1 MPQVPLDQYM
11 QYLERTGRTPEP
23 DPNVQVMEPE
33 YAERIEEI
41 PSIDAKQ
48 FDAELRQK
56 DLNWFQRRGVG
67 LQMGGGDFQ
76 VGALNYAGWLARKR
90 PANVRTGMRKM
101 ALALPGVGTQIEAI
115 ETVADWVRSTSVGEK
130 IRDSLLAFR
139 MKIQEDQAAIE
150 EQTFGPEGPQGAEYW
165 WHAAFRTAPNML
177 AMIGASALTGG
188 VAGLAGASTAG
199 VATAAAAGGGAFTA
213 IQTAVNKAPE
223 LESAGYSQEQAEALA
238 QGLGLAV
245 GGLEMIGIGKI
256 AGYVGPWWKRALS
269 GMAAEGL
276 TEFLQSGTE
285 GTADRIL
292 GLSDADGG
300 EILRN
305 ALFEASI
312 GMVYGGA
319 AGAAMARNKVQ
330 KAIDFMVD
338 KKIVNTP
345 ADARSFIDEYQ
356 VRQAELIVNQGVE
369 LADLKVEHIK
379 AVRSLIAKAN
389 GIKQAMDTADM
400 AEVDVEGTQ
409 APMERDVSPE
419 KRLEVEAAVREID
432 QTTKNIDKRI
442 EEMMVE
448 EDFDFEDVEN
458 ALVEKDKLEQSRAE
472 LLAGARIKG
481 DVTTR
486 AGKIANIRLKGLRDK
501 VKAFN
506 SGAKS
511 ARREMKEIK
520 KFLRDYIKDI
530 PVKGQAKT
538 VLLNDMLRA
547 SESIRT
553 VEDLEAKK
561 GYIEQKIKDS
571 LELLA
576 RDQYRK
582 AIELKLGKKNVSPEA
597 MRILEKFEEAYNNP
611 ELVEPIEVDTKAS
624 EDERKM
630 QELTQIY
637 QEMGKLAGSGD
648 ASLRQMQAIAEGVA
662 EMHEIGVAGFKA
674 WRERQAQIIQN
685 GVDTI
690 TKALEAKAPVATGD
704 LHVQAVE
711 LDKRLRA
718 TFKEMTVNSPM
729 FTNLYRMIDVLDMHT
744 ASEPGQGPVMKLL
757 NPFIHARVFEAGFNY
772 NSRKLWQDFADV
784 YNGGQRKGVDKLA
797 RDMEQQRVYTL
808 FQGVK
813 FDEDGALLESRPHK
827 ITRTQAIAVWLMAKD
842 TETDT
847 ILRKNQWDV
856 ESLKA
861 QIAERFNGKDL
872 AMAERI
878 DAMYKAY
885 RDRIGDVYERA
896 TGKPAALI
904 KEYFPRSYIA
914 GGENVKTLE
923 AMVNSM
929 VTGEFHPLD
938 AADTDHLKTRIGSK
952 KMLQIPSALATT
964 MQYMYDMEYFLA
976 HGPYLRNVYE
986 LLGRDEVR
994 GRIEKRE
1001 GEVFYNRMMEYFHT
1015 IGRGGL
1021 AREFRFSSINV
1032 NRWISKY
1039 ALSRIGG
1046 TVPFDKHFFMQLTG
1060 TISAANEIGYWSM
1073 ITEFPGFINAIRTGE
1088 IRELTQTEMYRNR
1101 FGDESAFDPDLR
1113 DLQAAMSDSP
1123 NVKKMLRYFLTNVR
1137 WGDQAA
1143 FTWAMWTEY
1152 KKGQKAGLSK
1162 EAAAVKAMEM
1172 ASITNQSTDL
1182 YMAPLGAQ
1190 STNPFSRL
1198 VWTFRRM
1205 PSQLLNNYL
1214 MTWQNAFNGRVRGK
1228 EGKASSMDIA
1238 WALTRNAFTYH
1249 FLLPFMIEFIRTGND
1264 IDDEQL
1270 FYSMLAGPAAEMFLV
1285 SDLFQI
1291 VFNGLWGAQSR
1302 VRDSMSSTL
1311 YSSIVRDVA
1320 TIAESAADLTY
1331 FVDEITIAELL
1342 EAAGSLSSVAAGG
1355 IPVGDI
1361 AREVYSIANPN
1372 MSSYTDWRDLLG
1384 RGLMYLLDYPASRID
1399 E

>member
-1 MPQVPLDQYM
+1 MPLIPLDLYM
-11 QYLERTGRTPEP
+11 QYLERTGRSPEP
-23 DPNVQVMEPE
+23 DPGLTLMEPE
-33 YAERIEEI
+33 NAERIEQI

-48 FDAELRQK
+48 FDAELRKK
-56 DLNWFQRRGVG
+56 DLNWFQRRGVD
-67 LQMGGGDFQ
+67 LQLGMGDLE
-76 VGALNYAGWLARKR
+76 VGALNFAGWLAKKR
-90 PANVRTGMRKM
+90 PANWRKAM
-101 ALALPGVGTQIEAI
+101 ALPGVVTQMAAVDTI
-115 ETVADWVRSTSVGEK
+115 ADWVKSTPVGEK
-130 IRDSLLAFR
+130 IRDSLLAYR
-139 MKIQEDQAAIE
+139 MKIQEEQASIA
-150 EQTFGPEGPQGAEYW
+150 EQTYGPGGPEGGEAW

-188 VAGLAGASTAG
+188 VAGIAGASTAG

-223 LESAGYSQEQAEALA
+223 LEAAGYSQEQAEALA

-245 GGLEMIGIGKI
+245 GGLEMIGVGKI
-256 AGYVGPWWKRALS
+256 VGYVGPWWKRTLS
-269 GMAAEGL
+269 GMVAEGM

-285 GTADRIL
+285 GVADRVL

-319 AGAAMARNKVQ
+319 AGAAMVRSKVQ
-330 KAIDFMVD
+330 IAVDFMVD

-345 ADARSFIDEYQ
+345 EEARSFIHEYL
-356 VRQAELIVNQGVE
+356 VRQAELIVNQGVD
-369 LADLKVEHIK
+369 LANLKVEHIK
-379 AVRSLIAKAN
+379 SVRNLIAKAN
-389 GIKQAMDTADM
+389 GIKQAMSAADM
-400 AEVDVEGTQ
+400 PDIDIEGAQ
-409 APMERDVSPE
+409 APVEQDIPPE

-432 QTTKNIDKRI
+432 QTMKNIDKRI
-442 EEMMVE
+442 EEMMAE
-448 EDFDFEDVEN
+448 EDFNFEDVEE
-458 ALVEKDKLEQSRAE
+458 ALVEKDKLEQSRAD
-472 LLAGARIKG
+472 LLAGATIKG
-481 DVTTR
+481 SVTTK
-486 AGKIANIRLKGLRDK
+486 ASKIADIRLRGIRDK
-501 VKAFN
+501 VKSFN
-506 SGAKS
+506 AGAKS

-520 KFLRDYIKDI
+520 KFLRDYIKNI

-538 VLLNDMLRA
+538 VLLNDMRRA
-547 SESIRT
+547 SESIRS

-576 RDQYRK
+576 RDQYAK

-597 MRILEKFEEAYNNP
+597 MRILEKFEEAYNHP
-611 ELVEPIEVDTKAS
+611 YMVDLVEVDPKAT
-624 EDERKM
+624 EDERKL

-637 QEMGKLAGSGD
+637 QEMGSLAGSGD
-648 ASLRQMQAIAEGVA
+648 ASLRQMRDIAEGVA
-662 EMHEIGVAGFKA
+662 EMYEIGVAGRKE
-674 WRERQAQIIQN
+674 WVRRQSEIIDK
-685 GVDTI
+685 GVGTI
-690 TKALEAKAPVATGD
+690 VKALESKAPIVTDD
-704 LHVQAVE
+704 LHAQALE

-718 TFKEMTVNSPM
+718 TFKEATVNNPM
-729 FTNLYRMIDVLDMHT
+729 FTNLYRMIDILDMHT

-757 NPFIHARVFEAGFNY
+757 NPFIHARVFEAEFNY
-772 NSRKLWQDFADV
+772 RSRKLWQDFADV
-784 YNGGQRKGVDKLA
+784 YNEGQRKGVDKLA
-797 RDMEQQRVYTL
+797 RDMESQRVYTL
-808 FQGVK
+808 YQGVK
-813 FDEDGALLESRPHK
+813 FDVDGTILEAKPHQ
-827 ITRTQAIAVWLMAKD
+827 ITRTQAIAFWLMAKNPD
-842 TETDT
+842 VETK
-847 ILRKNQWDV
+847 LRKAQWDV
-856 ESLKA
+856 ESLQA
-861 QIAERFNGKDL
+861 QIAERFKGKDL
-872 AMAERI
+872 AFAERI
-878 DAMYKAY
+878 DALYRSY
-885 RDRIGDVYERA
+885 RDRIGEVYERA
-896 TGKPAALI
+896 TGKPATLL
-904 KEYFPRSYIA
+904 KEYFPLSYVA
-914 GGENVKTLE
+914 GADNVKTLE
-923 AMVNSM
+923 TMINSM
-929 VTGEFHPLD
+929 ATGEFRPLD
-938 AADTDHLKTRIGSK
+938 AADTDHLKERLGSD
-952 KMLQIPSALATT
+952 KMPKIPSALATT

-986 LLGRDEVR
+986 ILGRDEVR

-1001 GEVFYNRMMEYFHT
+1001 GKVFYNRMMEYFHT

-1060 TISAANEIGYWSM
+1060 TISAANEIGYRSM
-1073 ITEFPGFINAIRTGE
+1073 IAEFPGFINAIRTGE
-1088 IRELTQTEMYRNR
+1088 IHELTKTEMYRNR

-1113 DLQAAMSDSP
+1113 DLQAAMTDSP
-1123 NVKKMLRYFLTNVR
+1123 TVKKMLRYFLTNVR

-1238 WALTRNAFTYH
+1238 WALTRNVFTYH
-1249 FLLPFMIEFIRTGND
+1249 FLLPYMIEFIRTGND

-1285 SDLFQI
+1285 ADLFQI
-1291 VFNGLWGAQSR
+1291 VFNGLWGARSR
-1302 VRDSMSSTL
+1302 ERDSMSSTL
-1311 YSSIVRDVA
+1311 YSSIIRDVN
-1320 TIAESAADLTY
+1320 TIVESATDLTY
-1331 FVDEITIAELL
+1331 FIDELTVSELL
-1342 EAAGSLSSVAAGG
+1342 EAAGSLGSVAAGG
-1355 IPVGDI
+1355 VPVGDI
-1361 AREVYSIANPN
+1361 AREVYAIANPN

-1399 E
+1399 GGD